1 MKLLTVAAAA
11 TRLGWDHTFE
21 TTVRATTP
29 LGSDGIVRGDLVV
42 RGGGDPTIGNR
53 STSGGSVSTLA
64 DALWQRGVRR
74 VEGRVVG
81 DASAFAREPLGEGWA
96 WDDLPFSY
104 SAPAGALIYNE
115 NDAQITVAP
124 GASAGDCRRGGARR
138 RGLRPARAVVCRHG
152 RPGKLHR
159 RRRLARPGV
168 GRGRGARDDRGRS
181 RPGDSLRGGQR
192 REPLLRVGTAI
203 GARRTRDRRA
213 RSSGER
219 RRLSSGAALSA
230 RRRSSRR

>member
-29 LGSDGIVRGDLVV
+29 VGSDGIVRGDLVV

-53 STSGGSVSTLA
+53 STSGGSVSALA

-96 WDDLPFSY
+96 WDDLPFAY

-124 GASAGDCRRGGARR
+124 GASAGTAAAVALVDVDSGLHVRSYCHHWRCREAPPTSTSRAAW
-138 RGLRPARAVVCRHG
+138 RPTRSRCT
-152 RPGKLHR
+152 
-159 RRRLARPGV
+159 
-168 GRGRGARDDRGRS
+168 GRS
-181 RPGDSLRGGQR
+181 RSI
-192 REPLLRVGTAI
+192 TA
-203 GARRTRDRRA
+203 R
-213 RSSGER
+213 
-219 RRLSSGAALSA
+219 
-230 RRRSSRR
+230 